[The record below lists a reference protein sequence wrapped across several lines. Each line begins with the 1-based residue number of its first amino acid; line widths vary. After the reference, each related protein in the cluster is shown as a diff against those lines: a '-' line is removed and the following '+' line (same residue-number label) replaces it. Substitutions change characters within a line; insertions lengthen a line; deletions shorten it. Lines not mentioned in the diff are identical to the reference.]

1 MTYQLYGGLYN
12 YQAAIQWEL
21 CPSGWHVPSISE
33 TSSLIE
39 SIRVMAGIGNEASY
53 LKQQLDND
61 TTSWLGTNMSGFGA
75 LPGGRR
81 NDQTYFNAGEAQ
93 AGSYG
98 FWMSLDNNTMRSLK
112 LNQTNAANLSG
123 EDVRRGVSI
132 RCIQDME

>member
-1 MTYQLYGGLYN
+1 
-12 YQAAIQWEL
+12 
-21 CPSGWHVPSISE
+21 
-33 TSSLIE
+33 
-39 SIRVMAGIGNEASY
+39 
-53 LKQQLDND
+53 
-61 TTSWLGTNMSGFGA
+61 MSGFGA

-98 FWMSLDNNTMRSLK
+98 FWMSLDNNNMRSLK